1 MQRVL
6 LGIANIMVATAA
18 LIYGCSLAGIQV
30 FTTPSMLSTIGLAVG
45 LTVVATIAHYAIA
58 LLTYVT
64 MKYKHPGLALP
75 TLVGVI
81 AGTIAIW
88 FFGQAVPNMVHFPN
102 FWSGLLFAAADSA
115 LVWVITILFVPNPAY
130 KERSF
135 WPQW

>member
-6 LGIANIMVATAA
+6 RGIATIVVATAA

-30 FTTPSMLSTIGLAVG
+30 FTTPSVFALIGLAVG
-45 LTVVATIAHYAIA
+45 LTVVATVVHYAIA

-88 FFGQAVPNMVHFPN
+88 LFGQVVPEMVHFDN
-102 FWSGLLFAAADSA
+102 FWSGLPFAAVDSA
-115 LVWVITILFVPNPAY
+115 LVWLITILFVPNASY
-130 KERSF
+130 KERPF
-135 WPQW
+135 WTQW

>member
-81 AGTIAIW
+81 AGTI
-88 FFGQAVPNMVHFPN
+88 
-102 FWSGLLFAAADSA
+102 SL
-115 LVWVITILFVPNPAY
+115 
-130 KERSF
+130 
-135 WPQW
+135 